1 MSEQESNG
9 GSGYIEQ
16 EEKSMHPLIKLGI
29 LSVGSKVGAE
39 IILKLAKHPVL
50 LMAMGIGS
58 GLYINKHRK
67 DILEAAQQ
75 LKDQGLAIVKKKD

>member
-1 MSEQESNG
+1 
-9 GSGYIEQ
+9 
-16 EEKSMHPLIKLGI
+16 
-29 LSVGSKVGAE
+29 
-39 IILKLAKHPVL
+39 VL

>member
-9 GSGYIEQ
+9 GSGNIEL
-16 EEKSMHPLIKLGI
+16 EGKSMHPLIKLGI